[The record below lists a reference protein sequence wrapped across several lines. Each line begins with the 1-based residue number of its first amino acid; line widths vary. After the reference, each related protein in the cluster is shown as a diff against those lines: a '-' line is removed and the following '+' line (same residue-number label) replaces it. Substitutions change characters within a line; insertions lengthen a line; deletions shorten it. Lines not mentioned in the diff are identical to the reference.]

1 MRALVVC
8 LDGEVAG
15 FIGIVREGPIGKYFC
30 DISPELEPYLR
41 SMTIMRTVKQSMEFV
56 KAYQGPV
63 LALAEHAEG
72 CKILNRLG
80 FTHLVGEYY
89 RWLR

>member
-1 MRALVVC
+1 MRAMVAC

-30 DISPELEPYLR
+30 DISPELEPYLQ

-56 KAYQGPV
+56 KSYKGPV
-63 LALAEHAEG
+63 VALAEHAEG

-80 FTHLVGEYY
+80 FTHWEGEYY
-89 RWLR
+89 IWLS